1 MVFAQPIARCDGRG
15 DDEVRTHVE
24 RVMYRCTKLA
34 VFLTL
39 CAVTSVVV
47 LSWSFLNDNGHDP
60 YLSVLDVD
68 TLPPTHRHH
77 GEAKLFDLDFEYVEN
92 CAPCRADVSYLAVI
106 VVTSHFGN
114 VEARSAMRR
123 SFSNDE
129 LERMRIRRIFL
140 LGTSPG
146 DGEFT
151 TRDALRDESSR
162 FGDILQGNFREDY
175 RNLTYKHVMG
185 LRWAGKHCSGA
196 KLVVKMDDDIVVDVR
211 RTIDLLKSFKFPS
224 PNYIAGYILKGM
236 EPKRDPANKW
246 YTTLKEYGHYKYPTF
261 VSGWFYVTTPK
272 LAAKLADVSFKVPY
286 FWIDDVYVTGMLAQ
300 KLKVRFLNI
309 NRYFAVHA
317 ELMQCCLRDLPVVQ
331 CDYLVGPNGG
341 DTGMFHNFNVLA
353 EKCYG
358 KPCGI
363 RERPL
368 NYTCVVEKKPTLG
381 PGRAIV
387 EPFNLS

>member
-1 MVFAQPIARCDGRG
+1 MVFAQSIVRCDGRG
-15 DDEVRTHVE
+15 DEVQHVE
-24 RVMYRCTKLA
+24 RAMYRCTKLA

-39 CAVTSVVV
+39 CAVTSVVI
-47 LSWSFLNDNGHDP
+47 LLWSFLNDGRDP
-60 YLSVLDVD
+60 YLSVLDAD
-68 TLPPTHRHH
+68 TLPLTNQHDE
-77 GEAKLFDLDFEYVEN
+77 GKLFDLEFKYVEN
-92 CAPCRADVSYLAVI
+92 CASCEVNVSYLAVI
-106 VVTSHFGN
+106 IVTSYFGN

-123 SFSNDE
+123 SVSNSE
-129 LERMRIRRIFL
+129 LERARIKRIFL

-146 DGEFT
+146 DEFT
-151 TRDALRDESSR
+151 TQDALRDESSR

-185 LRWAGKHCSGA
+185 LRWAGKHCPGT
-196 KLVVKMDDDIVVDVR
+196 KFVVKMDDDIVIDVR

-224 PNYIAGYILKGM
+224 PDYIAGYILKGM

-272 LAAKLADVSFKVPY
+272 LATKLVDVSFRVPY

-300 KLKVRFLNI
+300 KLKVRFLNL
-309 NRYFAVHA
+309 NRYFAVHT

-331 CDYLVGPNGG
+331 CDYLIGPNGG
-341 DTGMFHNFNVLA
+341 DTGMFYNFNVLA
-353 EKCYG
+353 EQCYS

-368 NYTCVVEKKPTLG
+368 NDTCVVDKKPLLG
-381 PGRAIV
+381 PGKAIV
-387 EPFNLS
+387 EPFKLS